1 MATIKD
7 VALHAGVTVTT
18 VSRVLNNRGYI
29 SEKTRQK
36 VYESMRALNYQPN
49 ELARALYKKQSKVV
63 GVVVPSL
70 LHPYFSACV
79 HYLEKYAARQGYKI
93 MVCNSKRERKSEIEY
108 IEMLKSNKVAGIVL
122 CTRTGELAD
131 ILDDSLPVVTLERS
145 ISDKIPAIMCDNYQ
159 GGVLAARCLL
169 DRGRKGIAV
178 FPGQP
183 KVQLPGELRVTGF
196 LDTCRQAGV
205 EPIVVT
211 TDESQFAA
219 RDYRGTIRAALRA
232 HPEIDGVF
240 ATSDVMAAQVI
251 QECAKVGRS
260 IPQDV
265 SLVGFDDVDIASLT
279 CPPLTTIHQPL
290 EQMCEYAVD
299 GILRKL
305 RGETVPVKTIL
316 PVSRVDRESV

>member
-159 GGVLAARCLL
+159 GGRLAAEHLISLGCRHLL
-169 DRGRKGIAV
+169 DFGGIEKEDMPADDRERA
-178 FPGQP
+178 FA
-183 KVQLPGELRVTGF
+183 E
-196 LDTCRQAGV
+196 TCREHGVDCVVAKGRSDQYYAMEYHDYIEQA
-205 EPIVVT
+205 
-211 TDESQFAA
+211 
-219 RDYRGTIRAALRA
+219 LLA
-232 HPEIDGVF
+232 HPETDGVF
-240 ATSDVMAAQVI
+240 ASSDVIAAQVI
-251 QECAKVGRS
+251 QICAKLGIS
-260 IPQDV
+260 IPEKLK
-265 SLVGFDDVDIASLT
+265 LVGFGDVNIASLT
-279 CPPLTTIHQPL
+279 TPRITTIRQPIKEMADTSIDL
-290 EQMCEYAVD
+290 IVKSSQ
-299 GILRKL
+299 
-305 RGETVPVKTIL
+305 GELVPSRTVL
-316 PVSRVDRESV
+316 PVRLVKRETA

>member
-159 GGVLAARCLL
+159 GL
-169 DRGRKGIAV
+169 
-178 FPGQP
+178 
-183 KVQLPGELRVTGF
+183 
-196 LDTCRQAGV
+196 
-205 EPIVVT
+205 
-211 TDESQFAA
+211 
-219 RDYRGTIRAALRA
+219 
-232 HPEIDGVF
+232 
-240 ATSDVMAAQVI
+240 
-251 QECAKVGRS
+251 
-260 IPQDV
+260 
-265 SLVGFDDVDIASLT
+265 SL
-279 CPPLTTIHQPL
+279 IH
-290 EQMCEYAVD
+290 
-299 GILRKL
+299 I
-305 RGETVPVKTIL
+305 
-316 PVSRVDRESV
+316 